1 MFDDD
6 LKLLKQFLGP
16 GPISTFDAKGDLPAL
31 QNQIYFGPL
40 EVVGGVDKV
49 LVKGL
54 SMDMPLGL
62 EEREHKKKEVEEFVG
77 FLGLVVEGMRYLA
90 PRMPIPHSEHL
101 FRHHVC

>member
-16 GPISTFDAKGDLPAL
+16 QPISTFHAKGHLPAL
-31 QNQIYFGPL
+31 QNQIYFGLL
-40 EVVGGVDKV
+40 EAVGGVDEV
-49 LVKGL
+49 LVKRL

-62 EEREHKKKEVEEFVG
+62 EEGEDKEKEVEEFVG
-77 FLGLVVEGMRYLA
+77 FLGIAIEGMRYLA